1 MLAIYTA
8 TVAYAGDDR
17 LDISRAGGHPL
28 GVLLAPSWPLL
39 EGALKAR
46 RAGRLTPERWR
57 CYEAD
62 YTREVWS
69 RLDDVLA
76 RLVGRD
82 EVTLCCHCREGQCH
96 RTVAAR
102 LLVAAS
108 GGRASY
114 EGEREA
120 RER

>member
-1 MLAIYTA
+1 MLAIYTS

-46 RAGRLTPERWR
+46 RAGTLTYARWVR
-57 CYEAD
+57 YAD
-62 YTREVWS
+62 EYAREVTPHAAAV
-69 RLDDVLA
+69 LDALREQA
-76 RLVGRD
+76 S
-82 EVTLCCHCREGQCH
+82 VTLCCHCREGQCH

-108 GGRASY
+108 GGAATY

>member
-1 MLAIYTA
+1 MKLAIHSA

-17 LDISRAGGHPL
+17 LDISRMGNHPL

-39 EGALKAR
+39 EGALRAR
-46 RAGRLTPERWR
+46 RAGRLSLERWQR
-57 CYEAD
+57 YAAD
-62 YTREVWS
+62 YTAEVTPN
-69 RLDDVLA
+69 LA
-76 RLVGRD
+76 RVLERLASQR
-82 EVTLCCHCREGQCH
+82 EVTLCCHCREGNCH

-108 GGRASY
+108 GGHATY

-120 RER
+120 RG